1 MHILVVHS
9 LDVITTFYS
18 VLAARILGL
27 KLGSKFPR
35 CQDSKTANGKHDPAD
50 RFQLLDSPPFPLRQR
65 GWGQVPSL
73 GIKSP
78 SFPTALP
85 SAKALL
91 DSYLRLRTLTPREEP
106 SLALDTIEL
115 ERIWVRVEFDSYS
128 FAFGGS
134 AVRLATMAIWE
145 ISTPRAVALGYEN

>member
-1 MHILVVHS
+1 
-9 LDVITTFYS
+9 
-18 VLAARILGL
+18 
-27 KLGSKFPR
+27 
-35 CQDSKTANGKHDPAD
+35 
-50 RFQLLDSPPFPLRQR
+50 
-65 GWGQVPSL
+65 VPSL

-91 DSYLRLRTLTPREEP
+91 DSYLRLRTLTSIEEL

-115 ERIWVRVEFDSYS
+115 ERIWVRVEFDS

-134 AVRLATMAIWE
+134 AVRLATMAI
-145 ISTPRAVALGYEN
+145 